1 LAALP
6 GAALAGW
13 AFARVSLPDLS
24 KPLAAVVLLGGLGVC
39 GLVYLA
45 AAKLFRLDEVDL
57 VLGAILRRLR
67 KRRGANTS
75 AL

>member
-1 LAALP
+1 
-6 GAALAGW
+6 
-13 AFARVSLPDLS
+13 
-24 KPLAAVVLLGGLGVC
+24 VLLGGLGVC